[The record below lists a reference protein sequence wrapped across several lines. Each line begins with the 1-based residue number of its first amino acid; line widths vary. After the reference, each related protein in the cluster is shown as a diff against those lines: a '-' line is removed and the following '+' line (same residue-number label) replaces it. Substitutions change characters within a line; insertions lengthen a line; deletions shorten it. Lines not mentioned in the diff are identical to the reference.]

1 MEIQITY
8 SDWNSDTQSKLGH
21 LQLQRLQV
29 ISALW
34 EMKFNHRFVQLL
46 IATNPHTE
54 RGWEK
59 LALWRKQHLL
69 QISTQP
75 SFLELK
81 HFSKSGVITLCLP
94 RSSSS
99 KRPWDINT
107 TYICGYIPQLYKQG
121 RCFLRPGAPIT
132 RIIISVT
139 LTTWNSTA
147 HLGFGGNPLSSLF
160 SMTNLPPLS
169 LKGNYSYV
177 AGVL

>member
-1 MEIQITY
+1 
-8 SDWNSDTQSKLGH
+8 
-21 LQLQRLQV
+21 
-29 ISALW
+29 
-34 EMKFNHRFVQLL
+34 MKFNHRFVQLL

-54 RGWEK
+54 GGREK

-69 QISTQP
+69 QTSTQP

-121 RCFLRPGAPIT
+121 RCFFRPGGSRNQDNHICHMNHVKLNRPS
-132 RIIISVT
+132 RF
-139 LTTWNSTA
+139 WKK
-147 HLGFGGNPLSSLF
+147 SSI
-160 SMTNLPPLS
+160 LS
-169 LKGNYSYV
+169 LLDDESAALVFEGQ
-177 AGVL
+177 L